1 MDWWQAIILGLVEGL
16 TEYLPVSSTGHLL
29 VTQRLLGIAES
40 DAANAYSICIQAGA
54 IMAVLGLYRARVRQ
68 AFGGLL
74 GRDAQGSRLLL
85 ALVVAFVPAAGIGFV
100 LDDPIEELLF
110 GLWPIV
116 GAWAVGA
123 IVILLVGRT
132 TWLRPPA
139 PPPPDPSLQVPP
151 PNAETEARLA
161 ATALDPTTRQA
172 LVIGLAQCL
181 ALWPGTSRSLVTIL
195 AGVAVGLP
203 LAASVEFSFLLGVL
217 TLGAATAY
225 KGLQHGPAMLQAYG
239 AGPILLGFFT
249 AWLSAVIAVRW
260 MVGYLRQR
268 GLEVFAVW
276 RLLAAAAV
284 AGLILG
290 GVLTP

>member
-29 VTQRLLGIAES
+29 VTQRLLGIDES
-40 DAANAYSICIQAGA
+40 RAANAYSICIQAGA

-74 GRDAQGSRLLL
+74 GRDAQGARLLRAL
-85 ALVVAFVPAAGIGFV
+85 AVAFVPAAGIGYA
-100 LDDPIEELLF
+100 LDDTIEELLF

-116 GAWAVGA
+116 AAWTVGA
-123 IVILLVGRT
+123 VAILIIGRT
-132 TWLRPPA
+132 TLLR
-139 PPPPDPSLQVPP
+139 PPPPDPAAPAAPP
-151 PNAETEARLA
+151 LSEVL
-161 ATALDPTTRQA
+161 ALDPTTRQA
-172 LVIGLAQCL
+172 VFIGLAQCL

-239 AGPILLGFFT
+239 AGPILLGFLT

-260 MVGYLRQR
+260 MVAYLRRR
-268 GLEVFAVW
+268 GLELFAIW
-276 RLLAAAAV
+276 RLMAAAIV
-284 AGLILG
+284 AGLILD

>member
-1 MDWWQAIILGLVEGL
+1 MDWWKAILLGLVEGI
-16 TEYLPVSSTGHLL
+16 TEFLPVSSTGHLL
-29 VTQRLLGIAES
+29 VTQRVLGIKAD
-40 DAANAYSICIQAGA
+40 DASNAYSICIQAGA
-54 IMAVLGLYRARVRQ
+54 IMAVLGVYRARVRQ
-68 AFGGLL
+68 TLL
-74 GRDAQGSRLLL
+74 GLVGKDPQGARLLI
-85 ALVVAFVPAAGIGFV
+85 ALIVAFVPAAGIGFV
-100 LDDPIEELLF
+100 LDDPIEEFLF

-116 GAWAVGA
+116 AAWTVGA
-123 IVILLVGRT
+123 VVILVVGRT
-132 TWLRPPA
+132 TLLRPA
-139 PPPPDPSLQVPP
+139 PPPPPLDPTLAAPP
-151 PNAETEARLA
+151 PPTELL
-161 ATALDPTTRQA
+161 ALDPTTRQA

-239 AGPILLGFFT
+239 AGPILLGFVT

-260 MVGYLRQR
+260 MVGYLKQR
-268 GLEVFAVW
+268 GLELFAVW
-276 RLLAAAAV
+276 RLMAAAVV
-284 AGLILG
+284 AGLILD